1 MYFGNAAGYDIM
13 RGKDL
18 VVVGTPHKNN
28 VEYILTAAILGINI
42 DNLEM
47 KYQDVEYG
55 DFRFKFNSFS
65 DPDLRNIQFT
75 LIQSDLIQAVG
86 RARTLRTNA
95 RVEVFSNFPL
105 YLANKFVF

>member
-1 MYFGNAAGYDIM
+1 
-13 RGKDL
+13 
-18 VVVGTPHKNN
+18 
-28 VEYILTAAILGINI
+28 
-42 DNLEM
+42 M

-95 RVEVFSNFPL
+95 RVEVFF
-105 YLANKFVF
+105 